1 MNISEILKLK
11 TKGSNNF
18 DFVDAKLDDDVPL
31 FVDPILIEKSKS
43 NLGKESHSIKK

>member
-31 FVDPILIEKSKS
+31 FVDPINQKVIWAR
-43 NLGKESHSIKK
+43 NHIR